1 MHSHLYPGLRS
12 CLAEWQRNKT
22 MRQTCRQ
29 LAIVLV
35 FTVRWAIWGIRWA
48 VIWPLATMVLFIA
61 LMLWNDG
68 TTPGQLM
75 AREIELVRVNTVTGQ
90 FSVNVC
96 RESDL
101 LTTPPPLLAD
111 NCPITMTDAAGYAA
125 ERDRMLLQLGKAV
138 WATLALLYVALAV
151 MTGAVPGKAA
161 PYVYGRSALYYRQAD
176 GSTGKI
182 IEADLASD
190 KNMPEK

>member
-1 MHSHLYPGLRS
+1 
-12 CLAEWQRNKT
+12 

-29 LAIVLV
+29 LASVLV

-101 LTTPPPLLAD
+101 LTTPPPLTGRQLPD
-111 NCPITMTDAAGYAA
+111 HH
-125 ERDRMLLQLGKAV
+125 DRCC
-138 WATLALLYVALAV
+138 
-151 MTGAVPGKAA
+151 
-161 PYVYGRSALYYRQAD
+161 RICR
-176 GSTGKI
+176 
-182 IEADLASD
+182 
-190 KNMPEK
+190 

>member
-1 MHSHLYPGLRS
+1 
-12 CLAEWQRNKT
+12 
-22 MRQTCRQ
+22 MRQSCRQ
-29 LAIVLV
+29 VASVLV
-35 FTVRWAIWGIRWA
+35 FAVRWAIWGIRWA

-61 LMLWNDG
+61 LMLWKDG

-75 AREIELVRVNTVTGQ
+75 AREIDQVRVNTVAGQ

-111 NCPITMTDAAGYAA
+111 SCPVTMTDAAGYAA
-125 ERDRMLLQLGKAV
+125 ERDRMFLQLGKAV
-138 WATLALLYVALAV
+138 WTTLALLYVSLAV
-151 MTGAVPGKAA
+151 MTGVVPVKNA
-161 PYVYGRSALYYRQAD
+161 PYVYGRSALYYRRAD

-182 IEADLASD
+182 IDADPVSD
-190 KNMPEK
+190 KNKPEK